1 MAERPTPRHGAPDP
15 EDGPPRSDL
24 GRRLRR
30 RRAEL
35 GLTREEVAAR
45 AGMAEAYVAHLEEHS
60 TAAPDSGTL
69 LRLAGAL
76 RTTPRE
82 LGGGYAGLPAGLGQ
96 ASRNPRLDE
105 LSEQECRELLSTHGV
120 GRFSVSTEGAPVVLP
135 VNYTVV
141 DGAIVFRTRE
151 GSVLSEGFGREV
163 AFEVD
168 RVDDALSQ
176 GWSVLVHGTAQPVTD
191 RAEAERL
198 AERAYSEPWA
208 GGERDLWVRIEP
220 TALTGRR
227 IEAG

>member
-1 MAERPTPRHGAPDP
+1 MTERPTPRHGAPDP
-15 EDGPPRSDL
+15 EDRPPRGDL
-24 GRRLRR
+24 GRRVRR
-30 RRAEL
+30 RREEL

-45 AGMAEAYVAHLEEHS
+45 AGMAEAYVAHLEQHS

-76 RTTPRE
+76 RTSPQE
-82 LGGGYAGLPAGLGQ
+82 LGGGHADLPAGLGR
-96 ASRNPRLDE
+96 ASRHPRLGE

-120 GRFSVSTEGAPVVLP
+120 GRFSVGTEGAPVVLP

-151 GSVLSEGFGREV
+151 GSVLGEGFGREV

-168 RVDDALSQ
+168 RVDDALSE
-176 GWSVLVHGTAQPVTD
+176 GWSVLVRGTAQPVTD

>member
-1 MAERPTPRHGAPDP
+1 MAERPTPGHGESEP
-15 EDGPPRSDL
+15 EDPPARGDL

-35 GLTREEVAAR
+35 GLSREEVAAR
-45 AGMAEAYVAHLEEHS
+45 AGMAEAYVAHLEQHS

-76 RTTPRE
+76 RTSPQE
-82 LGGGYAGLPAGLGQ
+82 LGGGYAGLPSGLGQ
-96 ASRNPRLDE
+96 AAREPRMDE
-105 LSEQECRELLSTHGV
+105 LDEQECRELLSTHGV
-120 GRFSVSTEGAPVVLP
+120 GRFSLSTEGAPVVLP

-151 GSVLSEGFGREV
+151 GSVITQGLDREV

-168 RVDDALSQ
+168 RVDDALSE
-176 GWSVLVHGTAQPVTD
+176 GWSVLVRGTARVVGDPV
-191 RAEAERL
+191 EAERL
-198 AERAYSEPWA
+198 AGRAYSTPWA
-208 GGERDLWVRIEP
+208 GGGRDLWVRIEP
-220 TALTGRR
+220 AAYTGRR